1 MLPREQQD
9 VSHAFAMKKKSCE
22 QLSLQL
28 DTSGQK
34 LPAGCMFAARVCLP
48 TPGKLQSKQFSTSFS
63 VFRIFVSDGRFINN
77 LRIGRILDHISE
89 REEPN
94 DGSSHISGEELETV
108 SEPVH
113 QPVG

>member
-1 MLPREQQD
+1 
-9 VSHAFAMKKKSCE
+9 MKKKSCE